1 MDMLASADM
10 QTSDLQASADV
21 QRVPIV
27 IPRRPALH
35 GAADFVSWTWE
46 MVNAGYDDIGWST
59 DGSRISIKKPDR
71 LASLIL
77 PQFFRHSQ
85 YASWVRALNAY
96 HFKKVATGQWQHP
109 CFHRD
114 RPELLK
120 KIVRK
125 PREPASRPAQSSSG
139 GGGLSSSTALDL
151 RVVGSHVGAVLAEE
165 RSRLWWL
172 KQEMRRLEGE
182 VQEAE
187 REELRQRWEAVALTQ
202 YIFEQMKLR
211 PRDAQEP
218 RLAGGLLAGGLLA
231 GGSMQERGGPA
242 ITMLSSAMM
251 EEGLPTAT
259 AMEEGGAH
267 LRRGGAT
274 SMATSMATSEHSGAA
289 RGGSA
294 APASAGPQT
303 PGQPPGPSR
312 ISSRDLAQLDLSE
325 IELLAQ
331 GIDLRELERSLGSPR
346 SRGLGSPRS
355 FSSPASAGHPPLPLP
370 SLMLSPSISPHATQ
384 PPRISREGPSSLSVG
399 GVGSM
404 GSVGG
409 VGSVGT
415 LELSAGSGAHTAMR
429 QHGAHLDAAPAA
441 AGSAAGGLQK
451 AAVDYYFNQLSLMA
465 EHGLQEQGLH

>member
-10 QTSDLQASADV
+10 QTSDLQTSAD
-21 QRVPIV
+21 VPIV

-120 KIVRK
+120 KVVRK

-182 VQEAE
+182 GQQAE

-202 YIFEQMKLR
+202 YLFEQMKLR

-251 EEGLPTAT
+251 EEGPPTAT

-274 SMATSMATSEHSGAA
+274 SMTTSMATSMATSDHSGAA
-289 RGGSA
+289 RGGGGAPACA
-294 APASAGPQT
+294 AP
-303 PGQPPGPSR
+303 QPPAPSR
-312 ISSRDLAQLDLSE
+312 ISSGDLAQLDLSE
-325 IELLAQ
+325 IDLLAQ
-331 GIDLRELERSLGSPR
+331 SIDLRELERSLSSPR
-346 SRGLGSPRS
+346 SLGLSSPRS
-355 FSSPASAGHPPLPLP
+355 FSSPASPGHPAVPLP
-370 SLMLSPSISPHATQ
+370 SLRLSPSISPHATQ
-384 PPRISREGPSSLSVG
+384 PPRLSREGPSSLSL
-399 GVGSM
+399 
-404 GSVGG
+404 GSVGS

-441 AGSAAGGLQK
+441 AGSAASGLQK

>member
-10 QTSDLQASADV
+10 QTSDLQTSAD
-21 QRVPIV
+21 VPIV

-120 KIVRK
+120 KVVRK

-182 VQEAE
+182 VQQAE

-202 YIFEQMKLR
+202 YLFEQMKLR

-251 EEGLPTAT
+251 EEGPPTAT

-289 RGGSA
+289 RGGGG
-294 APASAGPQT
+294 APACAGP
-303 PGQPPGPSR
+303 QPPGPSR
-312 ISSRDLAQLDLSE
+312 ISSGDLAQLDLSE
-325 IELLAQ
+325 IDLLAQ
-331 GIDLRELERSLGSPR
+331 SIDLRELERSLS
-346 SRGLGSPRS
+346 SPRS
-355 FSSPASAGHPPLPLP
+355 FSSPASPGHPAVPLP
-370 SLMLSPSISPHATQ
+370 SLRLSPSISPHATQ
-384 PPRISREGPSSLSVG
+384 PPRLSREGPSSLSL
-399 GVGSM
+399 
-404 GSVGG
+404 GSVGS

-441 AGSAAGGLQK
+441 AGSAASGLQK